1 MVIWFMTLDVPYIA
15 KSTLD
20 WILIIFLS
28 KFFKVGK
35 VILSFLVFH
44 LPFAIFF
51 KWIWV
56 ILKENLTNLE
66 NQNYDIQKNPS

>member
-1 MVIWFMTLDVPYIA
+1 MTLDVPYIA